1 MSTENNSDLLFKNSV
16 KILTD
21 LISFKTISGEDNTAL
36 IDYCDDILKKLGATS
51 FRTYDDEKKRVNLFA
66 TLKAKS
72 SNNKKPIIL
81 SGHTDV
87 VPVSKGWS
95 SDPFTATIKDDK
107 LYGRGSCDMK
117 GFIACTLAYAPI
129 YSKSNLDRDIHFSFT
144 FDEETACIGAPILIE
159 ELKRRNIKDGICIVG
174 EPTNMKIIDAHKG
187 CYEYTTHFRGLAGH
201 SSAPHKGV
209 SAVEYASKYV
219 NKLMELRERLKERE
233 PKDSIFDP
241 PHSTLSIGGIFGG
254 IAHNVIADKCHVNW
268 ETRPVVKED
277 GVFLNQEIDK
287 YVNEVLLPDMKKIF
301 PNASIEK
308 NIIGEIIGFDRKS
321 KSDACELISSLTGD
335 NSRQVVSFGTEAGL
349 FQEIGISTVVCGP
362 GSIEQAHKIDE
373 FIILDELKKRVKK
386 DSIFDPP
393 HSTLSI
399 GGIKGGIA
407 HNVIADK
414 CSVEWETRPV
424 VKDDGEFVTKEIDK
438 YANEVLLPE
447 MKKVFPDSYIKKE
460 VIGEVVGFNRLDDSE
475 ACEFVS
481 NITGDNSREV
491 VSFGTEA
498 GLFQELGISTV
509 VCGPGSIEQ
518 AHKIDEF
525 IELNEMKK
533 CLKFLEGVKDKS
545 VN

>member
-1 MSTENNSDLLFKNSV
+1 MSTENNSELLYDNSV
-16 KILTD
+16 QILMD
-21 LISFKTISGEDNTAL
+21 LIAFKTISGEDNSPL

-66 TLKAKS
+66 TLKAKN

-129 YSKSNLDRDIHFSFT
+129 YSKSNLNRDIHFSFT
-144 FDEETACIGAPILIE
+144 FDEETACQGAPILIE
-159 ELKRRNIKDGICIVG
+159 ELKKRDIKDGICIIG

-187 CYEYTTHFRGLAGH
+187 CYEYTTYFKGLAGH

-209 SAVEYASKYV
+209 SAVEYASRYI
-219 NKLMELRERLKERE
+219 NKLIELREKLKSRA

-241 PHSTLSIGGIFGG
+241 PHSTLSIGGVFGG

-287 YVNEVLLPDMKKIF
+287 YANEMLLPEMKKVF

-308 NIIGEIIGFDRKS
+308 DIIGEIVGFDRED

-362 GSIEQAHKIDE
+362 GSIDQAHKIDE
-373 FIILDELKKRVKK
+373 FIVLDELKKCLNLL
-386 DSIFDPP
+386 D
-393 HSTLSI
+393 
-399 GGIKGGIA
+399 GIK
-407 HNVIADK
+407 
-414 CSVEWETRPV
+414 VE
-424 VKDDGEFVTKEIDK
+424 
-438 YANEVLLPE
+438 
-447 MKKVFPDSYIKKE
+447 S
-460 VIGEVVGFNRLDDSE
+460 
-475 ACEFVS
+475 VS
-481 NITGDNSREV
+481 N
-491 VSFGTEA
+491 
-498 GLFQELGISTV
+498 
-509 VCGPGSIEQ
+509 
-518 AHKIDEF
+518 
-525 IELNEMKK
+525 
-533 CLKFLEGVKDKS
+533 
-545 VN
+545 

>member
-1 MSTENNSDLLFKNSV
+1 MSTVNNSEQLFDNSV

-21 LISFKTISGEDNTAL
+21 LIGFKTISGEDNSSL

-66 TLKAKS
+66 TLKAKN
-72 SNNKKPIIL
+72 SNTKKPIIL

-95 SDPFTATIKDDK
+95 SDPFTATIKGDK

-117 GFIACTLAYAPI
+117 GFIACALAYAPI
-129 YSKSNLDRDIHFSFT
+129 FSKSNLDRDIHFSFT
-144 FDEETACIGAPILIE
+144 FDEETACQGAPILIE
-159 ELKRRNIKDGICIVG
+159 ELKKRDIKDGICIIG

-187 CYEYTTHFRGLAGH
+187 CYEYTTYFKGLAGH

-209 SAVEYASKYV
+209 SAVEYASRYV
-219 NKLMELRERLKERE
+219 NKLIELRKKLKERA
-233 PKDSIFDP
+233 PQDSIFDP
-241 PHSTLSIGGIFGG
+241 PHSTLSIGGVFGG

-287 YVNEVLLPDMKKIF
+287 YAKEVLLPEMKKIF

-308 NIIGEIIGFDRKS
+308 DIIGEIVGFDRED

-373 FIILDELKKRVKK
+373 FIVLNELKKC
-386 DSIFDPP
+386 
-393 HSTLSI
+393 LALLN
-399 GGIKGGIA
+399 GIK
-407 HNVIADK
+407 K
-414 CSVEWETRPV
+414 
-424 VKDDGEFVTKEIDK
+424 
-438 YANEVLLPE
+438 
-447 MKKVFPDSYIKKE
+447 
-460 VIGEVVGFNRLDDSE
+460 
-475 ACEFVS
+475 
-481 NITGDNSREV
+481 NS
-491 VSFGTEA
+491 
-498 GLFQELGISTV
+498 I
-509 VCGPGSIEQ
+509 P
-518 AHKIDEF
+518 
-525 IELNEMKK
+525 N
-533 CLKFLEGVKDKS
+533 
-545 VN
+545 

>member
-1 MSTENNSDLLFKNSV
+1 MSTENNSDLLFNKSV

-21 LISFKTISGEDNTAL
+21 LISFKTVSGEDNTAL

-66 TLKAKS
+66 TLKAKNA
-72 SNNKKPIIL
+72 NNKKPIIL

-95 SDPFTATIKDDK
+95 SDPFTATIREDK
-107 LYGRGSCDMK
+107 LFGRGSCDMK
-117 GFIACTLAYAPI
+117 GFIACTLAFAPI

-187 CYEYTTHFRGLAGH
+187 CYEYTTYFKGLAGH

-209 SAVEYASKYV
+209 SAVEYASRYV
-219 NKLMELRERLKERE
+219 NKLIELREKLRERE

-241 PHSTLSIGGIFGG
+241 PHSTLSIGGVFGG

-277 GVFLNQEIDK
+277 GIFLNQEIDK
-287 YVNEVLLPDMKKIF
+287 YANEVLLPDMKKVF

-308 NIIGEIIGFDRKS
+308 DIIGEIVGFDREDKS
-321 KSDACELISSLTGD
+321 YACEFISSLTGD

-373 FIILDELKKRVKK
+373 FIVLDELKKCL
-386 DSIFDPP
+386 DLLD
-393 HSTLSI
+393 
-399 GGIKGGIA
+399 GIK
-407 HNVIADK
+407 NN
-414 CSVEWETRPV
+414 SVP
-424 VKDDGEFVTKEIDK
+424 
-438 YANEVLLPE
+438 N
-447 MKKVFPDSYIKKE
+447 
-460 VIGEVVGFNRLDDSE
+460 
-475 ACEFVS
+475 
-481 NITGDNSREV
+481 
-491 VSFGTEA
+491 
-498 GLFQELGISTV
+498 
-509 VCGPGSIEQ
+509 
-518 AHKIDEF
+518 
-525 IELNEMKK
+525 
-533 CLKFLEGVKDKS
+533 
-545 VN
+545 